1 MKKIITAIGEKE
13 LNDILRELEGIEVK
27 TSDIIYQEGIIE
39 ALDKYPDINL
49 VIIKEDI
56 IGNIQIEELI
66 RNIIIVKEN
75 IEILIITDENEN
87 YKGIKQIVKIVDK
100 SKDYVKEI
108 TKYLEKG
115 NYIKQK
121 NETISFKHIEKQK
134 EEIVNKDDIE
144 TKKKIYKEKKLK
156 INKKQI
162 ITIIGSSGVR
172 KNNVYFYII

>member
-13 LNDILRELEGIEVK
+13 LNDILREIEGIEVK

-87 YKGIKQIVKIVDK
+87 YKGIKQIIKIVDK
-100 SKDYVKEI
+100 NKDYVKEI
-108 TKYLEKG
+108 TKYLEKE